1 MIRMGSSVRRAV
13 WPVSHK
19 IDLFKIP
26 NKGVLDV
33 QLGPHFHFHMYW
45 PQNKDVA
52 LDRNPFQTSTTK
64 TIANLKKECDYDY
77 DLIIACDRLRD
88 LNPSKASKMDA
99 GINGDNDLDMV
110 EGNDGWDVSL
120 NPTSIW
126 NEADT
131 DGVFVDPIKPDK
143 ENYNIKR
150 VAVTG
155 IYNVGKTY
163 ILRNLCS
170 MRLPD
175 EGNESRTKG
184 LSIKQLP
191 TQPDVLVMD
200 SAGKHSI
207 IEMADTMSLSDKI
220 SSEKI
225 LENTIYD
232 LANYHICVVNE
243 LTWPDQHHF
252 EMLYDKIQRSRKELK
267 EPEQQWPLLIIHN
280 FKDKTLKD
288 LSYVIDQV
296 EASYKDGIFR
306 CSDTSIEDG
315 PVAKQKFIEF
325 ISQFRLEQ
333 GFWQSSEQAIK
344 QLFKNRDYPNFWFDS
359 KANNTTKHFFL
370 VQSNDRAGAAFN
382 FFVFEYIR
390 NLFISAHTN
399 SNSKPFC
406 LNDIFKALDKQT
418 RRYVKFRTRT
428 EKAVISTGPSIE
440 SNLSCVGAII
450 KYNPNNPNNRYKS
463 RCPQQI
469 KLIINPDL
477 VQDPNDCSWVKL
489 RRPDELDYN
498 ALYAAAT
505 EWIPK
510 YDIQYLPDGETC
522 NIFMEIPGKLK
533 DLRDVFDEED
543 RTRLIISGK
552 RVREDEYVD
561 AGENDT
567 LERLNMVNSQGNTVS
582 LKYKSKRKRHKQ
594 RENMMTNKE
603 MLICARVVS

>member
-225 LENTIYD
+225 LENAIYE
-232 LANYHICVVNE
+232 LANHHICVVNE

-252 EMLYDKIQRSRKELK
+252 EMLYDKIQRSIKESK
-267 EPEQQWPLLIIHN
+267 EPEQRWL
-280 FKDKTLKD
+280 D
-288 LSYVIDQV
+288 
-296 EASYKDGIFR
+296 ASYQNGIFR
-306 CSDTSIEDG
+306 CSSTEIQDG
-315 PVAKQKFIEF
+315 PVAKEKFRAF
-325 ISQFRLEQ
+325 IDQFLKQGQRKGEQ
-333 GFWQSSEQAIK
+333 AGFWDRKGAQEIK
-344 QLFKNRDYPNFWFDS
+344 QHFKNINCPNFWFDS

-370 VQSNDRAGAAFN
+370 VRGDDDVGAAFN

-533 DLRDVFDEED
+533 DLRDV
-543 RTRLIISGK
+543 
-552 RVREDEYVD
+552 
-561 AGENDT
+561 
-567 LERLNMVNSQGNTVS
+567 
-582 LKYKSKRKRHKQ
+582 
-594 RENMMTNKE
+594 
-603 MLICARVVS
+603 